1 MSSGKPAARRASP
14 QTLRE
19 SFHALIR
26 RFGLLDSDRTPC
38 GQPVAVSHAHALME
52 LLNKPGTR
60 QGELARLLGL
70 SKSAVSR
77 MVDQLER
84 RGWIERRLDDEDG
97 RVRHLTLTAKGLR
110 LAQKIDLTS
119 IARFSA
125 MLDGVPI
132 AARAQVI
139 ASLEILHK
147 AIPMQPQD
155 KPGHVKT
162 R

>member
-1 MSSGKPAARRASP
+1 MGRSNSAEHLANP
-14 QTLRE
+14 QKLRE

-52 LLNKPGTR
+52 LLHNSCTK
-60 QGELARLLGL
+60 QGDLARSLGL

-77 MVDQLER
+77 MVDQLEQ
-84 RGWIERRLDDEDG
+84 RGWTERRLDNEDG
-97 RVRHLTLTAKGLR
+97 RIRHLTLTAKGLR

-125 MLDGVPI
+125 MLEGVPL

-139 ASLEILHK
+139 ASLEILYH
-147 AIPMQPQD
+147 AIPVQAQD
-155 KPGHVKT
+155 EQSHVAT
-162 R
+162 T